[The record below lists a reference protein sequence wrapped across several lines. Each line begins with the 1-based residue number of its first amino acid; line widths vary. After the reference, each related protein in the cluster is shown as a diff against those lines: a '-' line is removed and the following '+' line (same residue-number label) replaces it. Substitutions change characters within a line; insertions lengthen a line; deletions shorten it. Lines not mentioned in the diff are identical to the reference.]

1 MEELLK
7 QLMGQME
14 SRFEKME
21 KRMEERFDQI
31 DARFEQIDA
40 HFEQIDTRFEQID
53 TRFDKV
59 ELDIKNLTEEVR
71 NNQTENRS
79 HFKHI
84 ETQLDSQ
91 QQTFQVVTK
100 ELTSVKMDI
109 DFLLG
114 KTGKYDAELN
124 KLTQRMQI

>member
-1 MEELLK
+1 MKDEVRGMEELLK
-7 QLMGQME
+7 QFMGQMD
-14 SRFEKME
+14 SRFEQME
-21 KRMEERFDQI
+21 KRMEKRFDQI
-31 DARFEQIDA
+31 DARFEQIDV
-40 HFEQIDTRFEQID
+40 RFEQID
-53 TRFDKV
+53 ARFDKV